1 MPPKNATPAAAS
13 APVASAPES
22 PSLSDYV
29 RDAVREKA
37 ARDWQKLRARS
48 EAFGAIE
55 RLLGTIA
62 ATERELA
69 ASAPVVLAAAPE
81 AGLGSKIKK
90 LRKAVD
96 EASALSRDVV
106 EALGGAKSRES
117 LEEARRAILEALR
130 SAGLDESALEAPA
143 PPPVVAPPAPEETPE
158 PPAVS
163 EAQPSAE

>member
-13 APVASAPES
+13 APSAPEG
-22 PSLSDYV
+22 PALSDYV

-48 EAFGAIE
+48 EAFGAVE
-55 RLLGTIA
+55 RLVDALA
-62 ATERELA
+62 AAERELA

-81 AGLGSKIKK
+81 AGLGSRIKK

-106 EALGGAKSRES
+106 EGLGGAKSRES
-117 LEEARRAILEALR
+117 LDEARRAILDALR

-143 PPPVVAPPAPEETPE
+143 PAPVVAAPPPEETPE